1 MGHHPHQHSQG
12 TTGRSPLPALEVNSD
27 LQRNHPITDE
37 ELAVIEA
44 FLLPE
49 LLAILE
55 DSKEPQRP
63 EKLKRKE
70 ALAETHR

>member
-1 MGHHPHQHSQG
+1 MRRHPHQNG
-12 TTGRSPLPALEVNSD
+12 TTGRSPQPALEVKSD
-27 LQRNHPITDE
+27 LQRNHPITEE

-49 LLAILE
+49 LLAILD

-63 EKLKRKE
+63 AKLKRKE
-70 ALAETHR
+70 ALAEPRR